1 MYAIAQQHS
10 GPFTTTGTYIAE
22 NDENDEYDDTTYTA
36 TVTGT
41 FTVTYIGNGE
51 FSYNMNAPYQ
61 GGGGRIDNNQVAW
74 ENGVI
79 SYQAQKIAQVNQAV
93 IDNVRKLIWDYGTDR
108 TDIDGVRRTFAL
120 GNVYQSFIVKEQAD
134 SYPIIPLKRNFNL
147 VNSTKMDIVLKK
159 VGLEGKDFHDSIRQK
174 EICDA
179 YLFFGIPFSSSN
191 PGLIEYIFEFFVT
204 IVNVRQNY
212 SKYSQNKSAA
222 SVNIAFDG
230 LGIHQSYSV
239 ESFVEVEA
247 AKRPVG
253 TYWFQNVSETHLV
266 GYEEVNNPEG
276 VGKTKVP
283 TYETRTYG
291 EYCYQESEE
300 YYIRVRPTSIRYWY
314 MLGGRQWGNKGGRS
328 VRDQAM
334 AWGGVVNGSDEKIEL
349 RLPILKQITNK
360 MNFNLLCDVIEQ
372 SMSFAVYTKGKLK
385 RNGINLDSFNLL

>member
-1 MYAIAQQHS
+1 MKDRKDIDKKYTWNLDVIYS
-10 GPFTTTGTYIAE
+10 NITEFDKDYDLVIDKINSLKKYE
-22 NDENDEYDDTTYTA
+22 N
-36 TVTGT
+36 
-41 FTVTYIGNGE
+41 
-51 FSYNMNAPYQ
+51 S
-61 GGGGRIDNNQVAW
+61 AW
-74 ENGVI
+74 HNGVV
-79 SYQAQKIAQVNQAV
+79 SYEAQKIAQVNQAV

-179 YLFFGIPFSSSN
+179 YLFFGISFSSSN
-191 PGLIEYIFEFFVT
+191 PGLIEYIFEFFVA

-253 TYWFQNVSETHLV
+253 TYWFQNKAVLPIV
-266 GYEEVNNPEG
+266 
-276 VGKTKVP
+276 
-283 TYETRTYG
+283 
-291 EYCYQESEE
+291 
-300 YYIRVRPTSIRYWY
+300 
-314 MLGGRQWGNKGGRS
+314 
-328 VRDQAM
+328 A
-334 AWGGVVNGSDEKIEL
+334 
-349 RLPILKQITNK
+349 RLPV
-360 MNFNLLCDVIEQ
+360 C
-372 SMSFAVYTKGKLK
+372 
-385 RNGINLDSFNLL
+385 

>member
-1 MYAIAQQHS
+1 
-10 GPFTTTGTYIAE
+10 
-22 NDENDEYDDTTYTA
+22 
-36 TVTGT
+36 
-41 FTVTYIGNGE
+41 
-51 FSYNMNAPYQ
+51 
-61 GGGGRIDNNQVAW
+61 
-74 ENGVI
+74 
-79 SYQAQKIAQVNQAV
+79 
-93 IDNVRKLIWDYGTDR
+93 
-108 TDIDGVRRTFAL
+108 
-120 GNVYQSFIVKEQAD
+120 VYQSFIVKEQAD

-191 PGLIEYIFEFFVT
+191 PGLIQYVFEFFVT

-334 AWGGVVNGSDEKIEL
+334 AWGGVVNGSDNKIEL

-360 MNFNLLCDVIEQ
+360 MDFNLLCDVIEQ
-372 SMSFAVYTKGKLK
+372 SMSFAVYTEVTVKTKWYLP
-385 RNGINLDSFNLL
+385 L